1 MDCIANASP
10 KVSVLGITDYMSTRC
25 YESVLTRKDD
35 PRLAN
40 VDLLFPNIEFRIT
53 PWTKKNK
60 AINLHI
66 LLSPDADDHLV
77 KAHEALARLT
87 IKYKD
92 EKYPCSR
99 EGLVRLGRA
108 YKSGLT
114 DDETAYREGVN
125 QFKVDFDAFRV
136 WWDDELWLN
145 ANALIAA
152 DTSEDDGVSGLQHDD
167 GFSAKREELYRFSH
181 IMLSGNPNERAFWL
195 GEDTLPILELKNK
208 FGSPKPCLHGCD
220 AHSIAK
226 LLKPEHERLCWVKA
240 DPSFEGLRQ
249 TVFEPANRV
258 FIGPDAPQRHNQDAV
273 IQSICVQN
281 GNGWLVDEEIPLNP
295 GLVAII
301 GEKGSGKTAL
311 ADLIAFGAGE
321 DLDSNE
327 SFLYRAREYLTGIS
341 STLRWAS
348 NRSSFRSY
356 PDKRNENESD
366 VRYLAQKFV
375 ERLCSAEEIDSDL
388 VNEVESVILS
398 HIPDHERLGV
408 SSFDELREIR
418 ARGLH
423 ERRHHIRGELS
434 AMNAEI
440 AGIDRE
446 RRGLPAKSNRIVEL
460 SEHSKRLQKQ
470 YPKVEDKVAERVL
483 KDLDKVQSE
492 EKTVSDKVAQLERR
506 KQSITDISRR
516 VRTQRDQMQS
526 FWDVLKPQ
534 LLKVGVSEIEVNAF
548 EPKFAGDITT
558 PLRTL
563 SRALDKEI
571 ESMKTPSKGED
582 AFLAMGDTLEE
593 LAKKRKALEQS
604 LKLDAQKRQKLLAL
618 RQQVKAVNEEKSK
631 LQREIAAFENEQLPR
646 RSLLLDARSKTYLEY
661 FELIEEERDI
671 LDQLY
676 RPLRAALAT
685 KAAHESRLEL
695 YIRTVV
701 DIETWASHGED
712 LVDFR
717 KEGYFHNG
725 KGRMLEEARAHLLQP
740 WQSGNREAIDMGIK
754 HIIGRFRE
762 TPPIKSQLRVDVE
775 LEHLADWLYSVDHI
789 ELDYGLR
796 YEGTDLQSLSPGT
809 KGIVLLILYLAI
821 DQEDQRPLIIDQPD
835 ENLDNQSIYDILRGY
850 FRQAKERRQVIIV
863 THNPNLVVNTD
874 ADQVIVARCLR
885 SDDGLPRIR
894 YFSGSLEMDYREPDT
909 GRTIRDDVCRLL
921 EGGREAFEM
930 RERKYR
936 LRESRPNQF
945 GTD

>member
-1 MDCIANASP
+1 
-10 KVSVLGITDYMSTRC
+10 
-25 YESVLTRKDD
+25 
-35 PRLAN
+35 
-40 VDLLFPNIEFRIT
+40 
-53 PWTKKNK
+53 
-60 AINLHI
+60 
-66 LLSPDADDHLV
+66 
-77 KAHEALARLT
+77 
-87 IKYKD
+87 
-92 EKYPCSR
+92 
-99 EGLVRLGRA
+99 
-108 YKSGLT
+108 
-114 DDETAYREGVN
+114 
-125 QFKVDFDAFRV
+125 
-136 WWDDELWLN
+136 
-145 ANALIAA
+145 
-152 DTSEDDGVSGLQHDD
+152 
-167 GFSAKREELYRFSH
+167 
-181 IMLSGNPNERAFWL
+181 MLSGNPNERAFWL

-208 FGSPKPCLHGCD
+208 FGGPKPCLHGCD

-348 NRSSFRSY
+348 NRSSSRSY
-356 PDKRNENESD
+356 PDEWNENESD

-398 HIPDHERLGV
+398 HIPDHERLGA

-446 RRGLPAKSNRIVEL
+446 RRGLPAKSKRIGEL
-460 SEHSKRLQKQ
+460 SGHSKRLQKQ

-534 LLKVGVSEIEVNAF
+534 LLKVGVSETEVNAF

-571 ESMKTPSKGED
+571 ESMMKTPPKGEY
-582 AFLAMGDTLEE
+582 AFWAMGDTLEE

-604 LKLDAQKRQKLLAL
+604 LKLGAQKRQKLLAL

-646 RSLLLDARSKTYLEY
+646 HSLLLDARSKTYLEY

-701 DIETWASHGED
+701 DIETWA
-712 LVDFR
+712 
-717 KEGYFHNG
+717 
-725 KGRMLEEARAHLLQP
+725 M
-740 WQSGNREAIDMGIK
+740 
-754 HIIGRFRE
+754 
-762 TPPIKSQLRVDVE
+762 
-775 LEHLADWLYSVDHI
+775 
-789 ELDYGLR
+789 
-796 YEGTDLQSLSPGT
+796 
-809 KGIVLLILYLAI
+809 
-821 DQEDQRPLIIDQPD
+821 
-835 ENLDNQSIYDILRGY
+835 
-850 FRQAKERRQVIIV
+850 AK
-863 THNPNLVVNTD
+863 T
-874 ADQVIVARCLR
+874 
-885 SDDGLPRIR
+885 
-894 YFSGSLEMDYREPDT
+894 
-909 GRTIRDDVCRLL
+909 
-921 EGGREAFEM
+921 
-930 RERKYR
+930 
-936 LRESRPNQF
+936 
-945 GTD
+945 